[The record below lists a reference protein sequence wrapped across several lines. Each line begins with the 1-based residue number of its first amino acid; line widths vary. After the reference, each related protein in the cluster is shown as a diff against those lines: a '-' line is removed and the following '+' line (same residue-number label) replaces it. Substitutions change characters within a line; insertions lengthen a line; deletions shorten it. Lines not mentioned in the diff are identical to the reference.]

1 MSHNGR
7 KIHTLIGTCLAAALP
22 CLAIASPPSDVAVG
36 QLDAILNFC
45 ARAEPRLAEST
56 EAWRKALTREA
67 SRAARSSTAYKQGYQ
82 EISDALARGNQA
94 QEIATCTAGFTLPK
108 EREDKEREDLHG
120 RH

>member
-1 MSHNGR
+1 MTNKGR
-7 KIHTLIGTCLAAALP
+7 KIHTLLGTCLAAALP

-45 ARAEPRLAEST
+45 ARAVPGLEKST
-56 EAWRKALTREA
+56 QAWRTALTREA
-67 SRAARSSTAYKQGYQ
+67 SRGARSSPAYKQGYEQ
-82 EISDALARGNQA
+82 ISDALAKGNQA

-108 EREDKEREDLHG
+108 EREDSHG